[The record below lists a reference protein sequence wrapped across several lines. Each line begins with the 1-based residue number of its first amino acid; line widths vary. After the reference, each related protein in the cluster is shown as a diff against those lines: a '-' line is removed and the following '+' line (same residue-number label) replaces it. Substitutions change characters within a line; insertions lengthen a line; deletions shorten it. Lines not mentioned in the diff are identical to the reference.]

1 MDREIAVRL
10 GRNIAQSRKSAGR
23 TQAEIAEK
31 ANIDNVSLSR
41 IERGIVTPSIS
52 TLNKIANALNE
63 PIGKLFDGA
72 TSQTVSISNSIAVL
86 LEKLPDEDRLF
97 LLQQIQQWTD
107 KLSKKNSNTPKNG

>member
-86 LEKLPDEDRLF
+86 QEILPE
-97 LLQQIQQWTD
+97 
-107 KLSKKNSNTPKNG
+107 